1 MFNKYENDK
10 WLLVDEYKV
19 QSVEFKIF
27 IQLFIDWDS

>member
-19 QSVEFKIF
+19 QSVESKIF

>member
-27 IQLFIDWDS
+27 IQLFID